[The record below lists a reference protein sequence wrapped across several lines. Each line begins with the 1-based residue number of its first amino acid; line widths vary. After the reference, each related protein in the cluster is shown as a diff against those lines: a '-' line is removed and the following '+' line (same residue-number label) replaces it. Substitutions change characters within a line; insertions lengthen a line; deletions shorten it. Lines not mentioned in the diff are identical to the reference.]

1 MEMLTTPLPVTSVGA
16 GPISSALS
24 SLGTSPHVVGAA
36 WMVSSVVFTTY
47 STTRFLQFVFVDDR
61 ASLKRR
67 MKETHLPANPSS
79 FIKRF
84 LSLPPPSML
93 TLWRFLGSLLLG
105 LMLHPDV
112 NVIARLKQTL
122 DLIPLVGLP
131 ALFLFV
137 ANLSNS

>member
-1 MEMLTTPLPVTSVGA
+1 MEMLATPVPVTSVGA

-24 SLGTSPHVVGAA
+24 SLGTSPHAVGAA
-36 WMVSSVVFTTY
+36 WMVSSALFTTY
-47 STTRFLQFVFVDDR
+47 STTRFLRFAVIDDR

-67 MKETHLPANPSS
+67 MKETYHPSNPPS
-79 FIKRF
+79 FINRF
-84 LSLPPPSML
+84 LSLPPPSTL
-93 TLWRFLGSLLLG
+93 TLLRFLGSLLLG
-105 LMLHPDV
+105 LLLHPDF

-122 DLIPLVGLP
+122 NLIPFVGLP